1 MPQDAKNAFYSVEYL
16 RALKSRY
23 ESATSDPCRGLTF
36 EDALA
41 HVNSTGRKNFSRDDV
56 KRFDD
61 NHDDNINFAEYLA
74 MMLENDE
81 QMAFQNAKFI
91 A

>member
-1 MPQDAKNAFYSVEYL
+1 MPQDAKNALYSAEYL
-16 RALKSRY
+16 RALKSKY

-36 EDALA
+36 EDALE

-81 QMAFQNAKFI
+81 RMEFKNAKFI